1 MTTLIEKQQRMKAR
15 QRRRPFSPRKEFD
28 LADTQ
33 SKLRMFYM
41 LQRGVSIS
49 RVAAQEGCNVEWLR
63 WWVRF
68 GCPLDY

>member
-1 MTTLIEKQQRMKAR
+1 MTLIEKQQSMKAR
-15 QRRRPFSPRKEFD
+15 QRRRPFSPRKDFD
-28 LADTQ
+28 LLDTQ

-41 LQRGVSIS
+41 LRKGVSIS
-49 RVAAQEGCNVEWLR
+49 RVAAEEGCNVEWLR